1 MKSPVTIEQ
10 MILEGSCTAA
20 WAASA
25 GYKWDA
31 LVIAVMRWQS
41 TSGGLLRRLSI
52 TLQTHRN

>member
-20 WAASA
+20 WAANA

-31 LVIAVMRWQS
+31 S
-41 TSGGLLRRLSI
+41 
-52 TLQTHRN
+52 